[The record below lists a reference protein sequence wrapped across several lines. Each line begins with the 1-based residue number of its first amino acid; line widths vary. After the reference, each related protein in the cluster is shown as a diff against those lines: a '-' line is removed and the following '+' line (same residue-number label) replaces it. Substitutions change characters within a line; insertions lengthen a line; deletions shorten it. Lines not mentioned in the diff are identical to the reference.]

1 MRPEG
6 SKSDLVGY
14 DPEDEGF
21 PPAKGQVYTKL
32 FDGKVTDYS
41 RRECD
46 IGNNYHTSGTV
57 VLASLAFPIFDLE
70 RTTIEIQLLVL
81 TTDLIA
87 NDCLPLTSFQ
97 YFSPSHLQ
105 FRSGRWVQT
114 RLRGHC
120 RCHNHTPR

>member
-1 MRPEG
+1 M
-6 SKSDLVGY
+6 SKYS
-14 DPEDEGF
+14 P
-21 PPAKGQVYTKL
+21 
-32 FDGKVTDYS
+32 GKVFFWRWQYADDLHFLGSYATCY
-41 RRECD
+41 EF
-46 IGNNYHTSGTV
+46 
-57 VLASLAFPIFDLE
+57 LASLAFPIFDLE

-120 RCHNHTPR
+120 HCHNHTPR